1 MGKTGLIQFCYDKP
15 EIADEYYTF
24 FIDILHTSSLREFT
38 YLLGRAIY
46 ETLLPRSRK
55 MASLF
60 ILTIKSISGKF
71 GFDPITGMPT
81 FNVEL
86 GDIDRPEYTLDEIFQ
101 YLAHADKPC
110 IVAIDE
116 FQQIAKYPEK
126 NIEAQL
132 RTHIQKL
139 RNCNFIFAGS
149 ERHMMQEMFTSAAR
163 PFYHSADMLELKAIV
178 PEIYIPFIAGHFKKR
193 NRRIASDDIERVYNL
208 FKGHTYYVQ
217 KAFNEAFADTPEGE
231 ECTLET
237 IRAAIDN
244 MVASNDT
251 IFREILS
258 NIPEKQK
265 ELLYAIAKEGERMG
279 NLYGTGFKH
288 TPDGS
293 ILVDE
298 SGLPVADPTLVKLGN
313 YNPDFILGW
322 SNSLRYKGFTL
333 DFLLDWHQ
341 GGVFVSRTFGMG
353 MESGVLKQTEDR
365 TPEHMVVKGECYDA
379 ATDQYVAN
387 TKQVSPRDYYRNLY
401 RRYHE
406 TQSTFSATFLKLR
419 EVSIGYDLPKRWL
432 SHTPIKALN
441 LSVVGRNLWMW
452 TKGQDMVDP
461 EAVTYEGNSV
471 TPGVEEM
478 SYPTMRSLGFSVH
491 ATF

>member
-1 MGKTGLIQFCYDKP
+1 MLNDYLCKNGNCMAKATNPFIVTGKIEPEYFCDRVTESARLVKSVTNGNNLVIISPRRMGKTGLIQFCYDKP
-15 EIADEYYTF
+15 KIADEYYTF

-38 YLLGRAIY
+38 YLLGREIY

-60 ILTIKSISGKF
+60 IQTIKSISGKF

-86 GDIDRPEYTLDEIFQ
+86 GDIDQPEYTLDEIFQ

-178 PEIYIPFIAGHFKKR
+178 PEIYIPFIVGHFEKR
-193 NRRIASDDIERVYNL
+193 NRRIAPDDVERVYNL

-217 KAFNEAFADTPEGE
+217 KTFNEAFADTPESE

-237 IRAAIDN
+237 IQAAIDN
-244 MVASNDT
+244 MIASNDT

-265 ELLYAIAKEGERMG
+265 ELLYAIAKEGEAERITSAAFIKRHSLTSASSVQSAM
-279 NLYGTGFKH
+279 K
-288 TPDGS
+288 
-293 ILVDE
+293 
-298 SGLPVADPTLVKLGN
+298 KLLEKDIITEIN
-313 YNPDFILGW
+313 
-322 SNSLRYKGFTL
+322 K
-333 DFLLDWHQ
+333 
-341 GGVFVSRTFGMG
+341 VF
-353 MESGVLKQTEDR
+353 
-365 TPEHMVVKGECYDA
+365 
-379 ATDQYVAN
+379 
-387 TKQVSPRDYYRNLY
+387 
-401 RRYHE
+401 
-406 TQSTFSATFLKLR
+406 
-419 EVSIGYDLPKRWL
+419 
-432 SHTPIKALN
+432 
-441 LSVVGRNLWMW
+441 
-452 TKGQDMVDP
+452 
-461 EAVTYEGNSV
+461 SV
-471 TPGVEEM
+471 TDRLFAMWMNRMYGENK
-478 SYPTMRSLGFSVH
+478 RLL
-491 ATF
+491 

>member
-1 MGKTGLIQFCYDKP
+1 MLNNYLCKNDDYMAKATNPFIVTGKIEPEYFCDRVAESARLVKSVANGNNLVIISPRRMGKTGLIQFCYDKP

-38 YLLGRAIY
+38 YLLGREIY

-60 ILTIKSISGKF
+60 IQTIKSISGKF

-178 PEIYIPFIAGHFKKR
+178 PEIYIPFIVGHFEKR
-193 NRRIASDDIERVYNL
+193 NRRIAPDDVERVYNL

-217 KAFNEAFADTPEGE
+217 KTFNEAFADTPEGE

-237 IRAAIDN
+237 LRAAIDN
-244 MVASNDT
+244 MIASNDT

-265 ELLYAIAKEGERMG
+265 ELLYAIAKEGEAARITSAAFIKRYSLASASSVQSAM
-279 NLYGTGFKH
+279 K
-288 TPDGS
+288 
-293 ILVDE
+293 
-298 SGLPVADPTLVKLGN
+298 KLLEKDIITEIN
-313 YNPDFILGW
+313 
-322 SNSLRYKGFTL
+322 K
-333 DFLLDWHQ
+333 
-341 GGVFVSRTFGMG
+341 VF
-353 MESGVLKQTEDR
+353 
-365 TPEHMVVKGECYDA
+365 
-379 ATDQYVAN
+379 
-387 TKQVSPRDYYRNLY
+387 
-401 RRYHE
+401 
-406 TQSTFSATFLKLR
+406 
-419 EVSIGYDLPKRWL
+419 
-432 SHTPIKALN
+432 
-441 LSVVGRNLWMW
+441 
-452 TKGQDMVDP
+452 
-461 EAVTYEGNSV
+461 SV
-471 TPGVEEM
+471 TDKLFAMWMNRLYNEKK
-478 SYPTMRSLGFSVH
+478 RLL
-491 ATF
+491 

>member
-1 MGKTGLIQFCYDKP
+1 MLNNYLCKNDDCMAKATNPFIVTGKIEPEYFCDRVTESARLVKSVTNGNNMVIISPRRMGKTGLIQFCYDKP

-38 YLLGRAIY
+38 YLLGREIY

-55 MASLF
+55 MTSLF
-60 ILTIKSISGKF
+60 IQTIKSISGKF

-101 YLAHADKPC
+101 SLARADKPC

-178 PEIYIPFIAGHFKKR
+178 PEIYIPFIVSHFEKR
-193 NRRIASDDIERVYNL
+193 TRHIAPDDVERVYNL

-217 KAFNEAFADTPEGE
+217 KTFNEAFADTPEGE

-237 IRAAIDN
+237 LRAAIDN
-244 MVASNDT
+244 MIASNDT

-265 ELLYAIAKEGERMG
+265 ELLYAIAKEGEAERITSAAFIKRHSLASASSVQSAMKKLLEKDIITEI
-279 NLYGTGFKH
+279 NKVFSVTDRLFAMWMNRLYGNK
-288 TPDGS
+288 
-293 ILVDE
+293 
-298 SGLPVADPTLVKLGN
+298 N
-313 YNPDFILGW
+313 
-322 SNSLRYKGFTL
+322 
-333 DFLLDWHQ
+333 
-341 GGVFVSRTFGMG
+341 
-353 MESGVLKQTEDR
+353 
-365 TPEHMVVKGECYDA
+365 
-379 ATDQYVAN
+379 
-387 TKQVSPRDYYRNLY
+387 
-401 RRYHE
+401 
-406 TQSTFSATFLKLR
+406 
-419 EVSIGYDLPKRWL
+419 DL
-432 SHTPIKALN
+432 N
-441 LSVVGRNLWMW
+441 
-452 TKGQDMVDP
+452 
-461 EAVTYEGNSV
+461 
-471 TPGVEEM
+471 
-478 SYPTMRSLGFSVH
+478 
-491 ATF
+491 

>member
-1 MGKTGLIQFCYDKP
+1 MLNNYLCKNNDSMAKTTNPFIVTGKIEPEYFCDRVTESARLVKSVTNGNNMVIISPRRMGKTGLIQFCYDKP

-265 ELLYAIAKEGERMG
+265 ELLYAIAKEGEAERITSAAFIKRHSLASASSVQSAM
-279 NLYGTGFKH
+279 K
-288 TPDGS
+288 
-293 ILVDE
+293 
-298 SGLPVADPTLVKLGN
+298 KLLEKDIITEIN
-313 YNPDFILGW
+313 
-322 SNSLRYKGFTL
+322 K
-333 DFLLDWHQ
+333 
-341 GGVFVSRTFGMG
+341 VF
-353 MESGVLKQTEDR
+353 
-365 TPEHMVVKGECYDA
+365 
-379 ATDQYVAN
+379 
-387 TKQVSPRDYYRNLY
+387 
-401 RRYHE
+401 
-406 TQSTFSATFLKLR
+406 
-419 EVSIGYDLPKRWL
+419 
-432 SHTPIKALN
+432 
-441 LSVVGRNLWMW
+441 
-452 TKGQDMVDP
+452 
-461 EAVTYEGNSV
+461 SV
-471 TPGVEEM
+471 TDKLFAMWMNRMYGNIKN
-478 SYPTMRSLGFSVH
+478 TL
-491 ATF
+491 

>member
-1 MGKTGLIQFCYDKP
+1 MLNNYLCKNDDYMAKATNPFIVTGKIEPEYFCDRVTESARFVKSVTNGNNIVIISPRRMGKTGLIQFCYDKP

-38 YLLGRAIY
+38 YLLGREIY

-60 ILTIKSISGKF
+60 IQTIKSISGKF

-149 ERHMMQEMFTSAAR
+149 EHHMMQEMFTSAAR

-178 PEIYIPFIAGHFKKR
+178 PEIYIPFIVGHFEKR
-193 NRRIASDDIERVYNL
+193 NRRIISDDVERVYNL

-217 KAFNEAFADTPEGE
+217 KTFNEAFADTPEGE

-237 IRAAIDN
+237 LRAAIDN
-244 MVASNDT
+244 MIASNDT

-265 ELLYAIAKEGERMG
+265 ELLYAIAKEGEAERITSAAFIKRHSLTSASSVQSAMKKLLEKDIITEI
-279 NLYGTGFKH
+279 NKVFSVTDRLFAMWMNKLYGNIK
-288 TPDGS
+288 
-293 ILVDE
+293 V
-298 SGLPVADPTLVKLGN
+298 TL
-313 YNPDFILGW
+313 
-322 SNSLRYKGFTL
+322 
-333 DFLLDWHQ
+333 
-341 GGVFVSRTFGMG
+341 
-353 MESGVLKQTEDR
+353 
-365 TPEHMVVKGECYDA
+365 
-379 ATDQYVAN
+379 
-387 TKQVSPRDYYRNLY
+387 
-401 RRYHE
+401 
-406 TQSTFSATFLKLR
+406 
-419 EVSIGYDLPKRWL
+419 
-432 SHTPIKALN
+432 
-441 LSVVGRNLWMW
+441 
-452 TKGQDMVDP
+452 
-461 EAVTYEGNSV
+461 
-471 TPGVEEM
+471 
-478 SYPTMRSLGFSVH
+478 
-491 ATF
+491 

>member
-1 MGKTGLIQFCYDKP
+1 MAKAMNPFIVTGKIDPEYFCDRVQESARLIKSVTNGNNLVIISPRRMGKTGLIRFCYDKP

-38 YLLGRAIY
+38 YLLGREIY

-55 MASLF
+55 MADLF
-60 ILTIKSISGKF
+60 IQTIKSISGKF
-71 GFDPITGMPT
+71 GFDPISSMPT

-101 YLAHADKPC
+101 YLAHADKPS

-116 FQQIAKYPEK
+116 FQQIAKFPEK

-178 PEIYIPFIAGHFKKR
+178 PEIYIPFIVGHFEKR
-193 NRRIASDDIERVYNL
+193 NRRIDSENVAKVYDL

-217 KAFNEAFADTPEGE
+217 KTFNEAFADTPEGD

-237 IRAAIDN
+237 LRAAIDN
-244 MVASNDT
+244 MIASNDT

-265 ELLYAIAKEGERMG
+265 ELLYAIAKEGEAERITSAAFIKRHSLASASSVQSAMKKLLEKDIITEI
-279 NLYGTGFKH
+279 NKVFSVTDKLFAMWINRLYGDNK
-288 TPDGS
+288 
-293 ILVDE
+293 
-298 SGLPVADPTLVKLGN
+298 
-313 YNPDFILGW
+313 
-322 SNSLRYKGFTL
+322 R
-333 DFLLDWHQ
+333 LL
-341 GGVFVSRTFGMG
+341 
-353 MESGVLKQTEDR
+353 
-365 TPEHMVVKGECYDA
+365 
-379 ATDQYVAN
+379 
-387 TKQVSPRDYYRNLY
+387 
-401 RRYHE
+401 
-406 TQSTFSATFLKLR
+406 
-419 EVSIGYDLPKRWL
+419 
-432 SHTPIKALN
+432 
-441 LSVVGRNLWMW
+441 
-452 TKGQDMVDP
+452 
-461 EAVTYEGNSV
+461 
-471 TPGVEEM
+471 
-478 SYPTMRSLGFSVH
+478 
-491 ATF
+491 

>member
-1 MGKTGLIQFCYDKP
+1 MLNNYLCKNNDSMAKTTNPFIVTGKIESEYFCDRVTESARLVKSVTNGNNMVIISPRRMGKTGLIQFCYDKP

-38 YLLGRAIY
+38 YLLGREIY

-60 ILTIKSISGKF
+60 IQTIKSISGKF

-101 YLAHADKPC
+101 YLARADKPC

-178 PEIYIPFIAGHFKKR
+178 PEIYIPFIAGHFEKR
-193 NRRIASDDIERVYNL
+193 NRRIAPDDIERVYNL

-217 KAFNEAFADTPEGE
+217 KTFNEAFADTPEGE

-265 ELLYAIAKEGERMG
+265 ELLYAIAKEGEAERITSAAFIKRHSLASASSVQSAMKKLLEKDIITEINKVFSVTDRLFAMWMNG
-279 NLYGTGFKH
+279 LYGNTK
-288 TPDGS
+288 S
-293 ILVDE
+293 IL
-298 SGLPVADPTLVKLGN
+298 
-313 YNPDFILGW
+313 
-322 SNSLRYKGFTL
+322 
-333 DFLLDWHQ
+333 
-341 GGVFVSRTFGMG
+341 
-353 MESGVLKQTEDR
+353 
-365 TPEHMVVKGECYDA
+365 
-379 ATDQYVAN
+379 
-387 TKQVSPRDYYRNLY
+387 
-401 RRYHE
+401 
-406 TQSTFSATFLKLR
+406 
-419 EVSIGYDLPKRWL
+419 
-432 SHTPIKALN
+432 
-441 LSVVGRNLWMW
+441 
-452 TKGQDMVDP
+452 
-461 EAVTYEGNSV
+461 
-471 TPGVEEM
+471 
-478 SYPTMRSLGFSVH
+478 
-491 ATF
+491 

>member
-1 MGKTGLIQFCYDKP
+1 MAKATNPFIVTGKIDPEYFCDRVTESARLVKSITNGNNMVIISPRRMGKTGLIRFCYDKP

-38 YLLGRAIY
+38 YLLGREIY

-55 MASLF
+55 MAGLF
-60 ILTIKSISGKF
+60 IQTIKSISGKF
-71 GFDPITGMPT
+71 GFDPISGMPT

-178 PEIYIPFIAGHFKKR
+178 PEMYIPFIVGHFEKR
-193 NRRIASDDIERVYNL
+193 NRRIAPDDVERVYNL

-217 KAFNEAFADTPEGE
+217 KTFNEAFADTPEGE

-237 IRAAIDN
+237 LRAAIDN
-244 MVASNDT
+244 MIASNDT

-265 ELLYAIAKEGERMG
+265 ELLYAIAKDGEAERITSAAFIKRHSLASASSVQSAMKKLLEKDIITEI
-279 NLYGTGFKH
+279 NKVFSVTDKLFAMWMNRLYGNK
-288 TPDGS
+288 
-293 ILVDE
+293 
-298 SGLPVADPTLVKLGN
+298 N
-313 YNPDFILGW
+313 Y
-322 SNSLRYKGFTL
+322 
-333 DFLLDWHQ
+333 
-341 GGVFVSRTFGMG
+341 
-353 MESGVLKQTEDR
+353 LK
-365 TPEHMVVKGECYDA
+365 
-379 ATDQYVAN
+379 
-387 TKQVSPRDYYRNLY
+387 
-401 RRYHE
+401 
-406 TQSTFSATFLKLR
+406 
-419 EVSIGYDLPKRWL
+419 
-432 SHTPIKALN
+432 
-441 LSVVGRNLWMW
+441 
-452 TKGQDMVDP
+452 
-461 EAVTYEGNSV
+461 
-471 TPGVEEM
+471 
-478 SYPTMRSLGFSVH
+478 
-491 ATF
+491 